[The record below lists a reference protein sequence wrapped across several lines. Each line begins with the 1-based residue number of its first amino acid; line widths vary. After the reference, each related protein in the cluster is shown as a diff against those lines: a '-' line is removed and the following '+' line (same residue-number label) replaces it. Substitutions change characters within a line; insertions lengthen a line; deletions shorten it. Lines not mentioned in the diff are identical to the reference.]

1 MSDAKKKEGRK
12 EGGRE
17 WKVRRVKMEMDR
29 KGGKEEVDSSI
40 EGRKRLKMST

>member
-1 MSDAKKKEGRK
+1 
-12 EGGRE
+12 
-17 WKVRRVKMEMDR
+17 MEMDR